1 MASMPAPYSGHVPDL
16 HVLRVF
22 CADDGAGGNALGV
35 FAKGAEV
42 PRDERQAVAHELGF
56 AETVFVDDALS
67 GRIAI
72 FTPEAELDFAGH
84 PSVGTAWLLGAPV
97 LRPPAGE
104 VPARVDGELAF
115 VAARPEW
122 GPAFELEQLASPAE
136 VEALEPGGRGLLD
149 AWAWIDEERG
159 LVRARVFV
167 DLIGIPEDEAT
178 GSAATKLAAR
188 VGRSIDIRQG
198 RGSRILARPLED
210 GMVEIGGRV
219 ELDEVR
225 DYPLAAGTTS
235 T

>member
-1 MASMPAPYSGHVPDL
+1 MPAPYSGQVPDL

-22 CADDGAGGNALGV
+22 CAEDGSGGNPLGV
-35 FAKGAEV
+35 FLDGARV
-42 PRDERQAVAHELGF
+42 PRAERQAVAHDLGF
-56 AETVFVDDALS
+56 AETVFVDDAPS
-67 GRIAI
+67 GRLAI

-84 PSVGTAWLLGAPV
+84 PSVGSAWLLGVPM

-104 VPARVDGELAF
+104 VPARVEGELAF

-122 GPAFELEQLASPAE
+122 GPAFELEQLGSPAE
-136 VEALEPGGRGLLD
+136 VDALEPGGRGLLD
-149 AWAWIDEERG
+149 AWAWLDEERG

-178 GSAATKLAAR
+178 GSAATKLAAH
-188 VGRSIDIRQG
+188 VGRAIDIRQG

-219 ELDEVR
+219 ELAEVR
-225 DYPLAAGTTS
+225 DYPGTTS

>member
-1 MASMPAPYSGHVPDL
+1 MPDL

-22 CADDGAGGNALGV
+22 CGDDGRGGNPLGV
-35 FAKGAEV
+35 FREGGAIAPEV
-42 PRDERQAVAHELGF
+42 RQAVAHDLGF
-56 AETVFVDDALS
+56 AETVFVDDAAA

-84 PSVGTAWLLGAPV
+84 PSVGTAWLLGVPA

-104 VPARVDGELAF
+104 VPARVEGERAF

-122 GPAFELEQLASPAE
+122 GPAFELEQRGSPEE
-136 VEALEPGGRGLLD
+136 VDALDGPPAGRDLID
-149 AWAWIDEERG
+149 VWAWIDEERG
-159 LVRARVFV
+159 HVRARVFV

-178 GSAATKLAAR
+178 GSAATKLAAH
-188 VGRSIDIRQG
+188 VGRAIDIRQG

-210 GMVEIGGRV
+210 GMVEIGGV
-219 ELDEVR
+219 VVLDEVR
-225 DYPLAAGTTS
+225 DYTPPAGATS